1 MKYKKLIILAGALL
15 LVIFA
20 GSKIISTSDLDHG
33 HGHTE
38 VDVHEDHSGH
48 GHGPSQEKSS
58 QVTVWTDR
66 LEVFLEHVFIVANTP
81 TEFVT
86 HVTDRVTLEP
96 RRKGSVTFVLT
107 DSSGISTRHVE
118 KTPARDGIYIPSLTF
133 HKPGIWNVSLSL
145 VVDGKEYVVE
155 LPALKVYKSQDEVD
169 QARCPE
175 EVSGISFLKEQQWKI
190 PFATE
195 RVQQKKVHSQDVLAV
210 PESAIVD
217 ENGKPV
223 AFVQLTGE
231 TFEERN
237 LKLGDKEH
245 GFVQVLSGL
254 SEGEYVTTKGAHAI
268 IEAEHELHNESIV
281 QLSDEDIKRFGIEVE
296 GAGLGEFEVHVSVPG
311 EIAFNSNKVAHVVPT
326 VPGVVRKVNNDIGDR
341 VVAGEVLA
349 WLESTRLGEA
359 KVDYLAKKSEVKC
372 CSIELVRAQDIHD
385 NTLKLLETLKSTPSM
400 ETLRTM
406 NSSAMGMNRSLL
418 ISAYAEF
425 IFARETYLREKDLYD
440 KKISSKEDLLKAENA
455 FKKADAQYVATQDSV
470 NFEIKRNL
478 LEAGRAQNIR
488 EIELKAA
495 QRVLYVL
502 GLTVEDVND
511 LAVLATN
518 QKPQATSEEPEC
530 TDPNC
535 KECLASAKA
544 SDKFV
549 ADFRAANEKLA
560 WYPIRAPFNGT
571 IIRKHIALGEV
582 VSDTTEMFVV
592 ADLDTVWVDLQVH
605 QKDIALVRK
614 DQKVTIRSK
623 SGIPQ
628 TKGVIDYVDPM
639 INEKTRT
646 SLARMEL
653 DNTSG
658 HFRPGTFITADIL
671 VKKCDTEV
679 VVAKSV
685 LQDVDDKTC
694 VFIQDEH
701 GFELRPVTI
710 GRSNDEYVEIVAG
723 LMPGEKFVT
732 KNSFR
737 LKAELEKAAGGGHAG
752 HGHAH

>member
-1 MKYKKLIILAGALL
+1 MKYKKLLILAGVLL

-20 GSKIISTSDLDHG
+20 GSKIILSSDSSHG
-33 HGHTE
+33 HGDTQ
-38 VDVHEDHSGH
+38 VDAHEDHSGH
-48 GHGPSQEKSS
+48 GHGASDEKSS
-58 QVTVWTDR
+58 AVTVWTDR
-66 LEVFLEHVFIVANTP
+66 FEVFLEHAFIVANTP
-81 TEFVT
+81 TQFVT

-107 DSSGISTRHVE
+107 DSSGVTTRHVE
-118 KTPARDGIYIPSLTF
+118 KTPARDGIYIPGLTF
-133 HKPGIWNVSLSL
+133 GHPGTWKVSLNIAIE
-145 VVDGKEYVVE
+145 GKEYVVE
-155 LPALKVYKSQDEVD
+155 MPGFKVYKSQAQVD
-169 QARCPE
+169 LAPCPE
-175 EVSGISFLKEQQWKI
+175 EITGISFLKEQQWKI

-195 RVQQKKVHSQDVLAV
+195 RVQQKTIHSQQVVAV
-210 PESAIVD
+210 PESAIVE
-217 ENGKPV
+217 ENGEPV

-231 TFEERN
+231 TFEERD
-237 LKLGDKEH
+237 LQLGDKED

-281 QLSDEDIKRFGIEVE
+281 QLSDEDITRFGIEVQE
-296 GAGLGEFEVHVSVPG
+296 AGLGQFDVHVSVPG
-311 EIAFNSNKVAHVVPT
+311 EIRFNSNKVAHIVPT
-326 VPGVVRKVNNDIGDR
+326 VPGVARHVVKDIGDS
-341 VVAGEVLA
+341 VVAGEVLV

-359 KVDYLAKKSEVKC
+359 KVDYLSKHSEVSC
-372 CSIELVRAQDIHD
+372 CSIELVRAREIHD
-385 NTLKLLETLKSTPSM
+385 NSLKLLETLKSSPSL
-400 ETLRTM
+400 ETLRKM

-418 ISAYAEF
+418 VTAYAEF
-425 IFARETYLREKDLYD
+425 IFARETYLREKNLYE
-440 KKISSKEDLLKAENA
+440 KKITSKGDLLKAESA

-478 LEAGRAQNIR
+478 LEASRSQNIR
-488 EIELKAA
+488 EIELKASE
-495 QRVLYVL
+495 RVLYVL

-511 LAVLATN
+511 LAVLAKK
-518 QKPQATSEEPEC
+518 QKPLAAAEEPDC

-535 KECLASAKA
+535 KECLAAAKNPDKGFVDFSAT
-544 SDKFV
+544 
-549 ADFRAANEKLA
+549 NEKLA

-582 VSDTTEMFVV
+582 VSDTAEMFVV

-614 DQKVTIRSK
+614 GQKVTIHSK
-623 SGIPQ
+623 SGMPQ
-628 TKGVIDYVDPM
+628 SKGVIDYVDPM

-646 SLARMEL
+646 SLARMTL

-658 HFRPGTFITADIL
+658 HFRPGTFITADVL
-671 VKKCDTEV
+671 VKKCDSEV

-685 LQDVDDKTC
+685 LQDVDDQTC

-701 GFELRPVTI
+701 GFEVRPVTI
-710 GRSNDEYVEIVAG
+710 GRTNDEYVEIVAG
-723 LMPGEKFVT
+723 LVPGEKIVT

-737 LKAELEKAAGGGHAG
+737 LKAELEKASGGGHAG

>member
-1 MKYKKLIILAGALL
+1 MKYKKVIVLAGVLL

-20 GSKIISTSDLDHG
+20 GSKIVSRFDSDYGRDHA
-33 HGHTE
+33 
-38 VDVHEDHSGH
+38 VQDDHSGH
-48 GHGPSQEKSS
+48 AHGASDEKSS

-66 LEVFLEHVFIVANTP
+66 FEVFLEHAFIVAKTP

-107 DSSGISTRHVE
+107 DSDGISKRHVE
-118 KTPARDGIYIPSLTF
+118 KTPARDGIYIPSLMF
-133 HKPGIWNVSLSL
+133 RQPGMWKMSLSL
-145 VVDGKEYVVE
+145 VVDGKEHVVE
-155 LPALKVYKSQDEVD
+155 LPAFKVYKSHAEVD
-169 QARCPE
+169 LAPCPE
-175 EVSGISFLKEQQWKI
+175 EVTGISFLKEQQWKI

-195 RVQQKKVHSQDVLAV
+195 LVQQQKIHSQDVLV
-210 PESAIVD
+210 IPESAIVD
-217 ENGKPV
+217 ENGEPV

-231 TFEERN
+231 TFEQRN

-245 GFVQVLSGL
+245 GLVQVLSGL
-254 SEGEYVTTKGAHAI
+254 SEGEYVTKKGAHAI
-268 IEAEHELHNESIV
+268 IETQHESHDESIV
-281 QLSDEDIKRFGIEVE
+281 QLSEEEIKRFGIEV
-296 GAGLGEFEVHVSVPG
+296 GLARSGEFDVHLSVPG
-311 EIAFNSNKVAHVVPT
+311 EITFNANKVAHIVPT
-326 VPGVVRKVNNDIGDR
+326 VPGVVRQVIKDIGDR
-341 VVAGEVLA
+341 VVAGEALA
-349 WLESTRLGEA
+349 WLESTRLGGA
-359 KVDYLAKKSEVKC
+359 KVDYLAKQSEVSC
-372 CSIELVRAQDIHD
+372 CSIELVRAQEIHD
-385 NTLKLLETLKSTPSM
+385 NSLKLLETLKSSPSL

-425 IFARETYLREKDLYD
+425 IFAKETYLREKDLYE

-455 FKKADAQYVATQDSV
+455 FKKADAQYVATKDSV

-478 LEAGRAQNIR
+478 LEARRAQNIR

-495 QRVLYVL
+495 ERLLYVL
-502 GLTVEDVND
+502 GLTIKDVNN
-511 LAVLATN
+511 LSVLAKS
-518 QKPQATSEEPEC
+518 QKPQAPSEEQEC

-535 KECLASAKA
+535 TECSAK
-544 SDKFV
+544 DKALDKVF
-549 ADFRAANEKLA
+549 ADFRSTNEKLA

-571 IIRKHIALGEV
+571 IISKHTALGEV
-582 VSDTTEMFVV
+582 VSDTAEMFVV
-592 ADLDTVWVDLQVH
+592 AELDTVWVDLQVH
-605 QKDIALVRK
+605 QKDIALVGK
-614 DQKVTIRSK
+614 GQKVTIRSK
-623 SGIPQ
+623 SDIPQ
-628 TKGVIDYVDPM
+628 TRGVIDYVDPM

-646 SLARMEL
+646 ALARIVL

-679 VVAKSV
+679 VVAKNL

-710 GRSNDEYVEIVAG
+710 GRSNDEYVEIVSG
-723 LMPGEKFVT
+723 LIPGEKIVI

-737 LKAELEKAAGGGHAG
+737 LKAELQKDAGGGHAG
-752 HGHAH
+752 HSH